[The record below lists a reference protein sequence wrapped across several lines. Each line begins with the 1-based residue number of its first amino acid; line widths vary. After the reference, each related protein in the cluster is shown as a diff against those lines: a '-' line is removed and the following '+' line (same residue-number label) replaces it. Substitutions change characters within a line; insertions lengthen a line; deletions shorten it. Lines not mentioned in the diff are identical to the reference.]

1 MFIMF
6 SLRATA
12 SVLTGLT
19 IATAATA
26 CSAGYTATPTATN
39 QQVDSIVVGTSGPPA
54 SLDFTTTGG
63 AAIPSVLMRNVYET
77 LISIDNNGDITPGL
91 ATSWDVSPD
100 GTVYTFHLRDGVTF
114 STGEPF
120 TADTAAFSITRV
132 KDAWTNGMKKGMDV
146 VDHVRVIDPLT
157 LEVTLSRPSNQ
168 WLWSMGTLIGAM
180 MHPDHVD
187 KLATDPVGTGP
198 YTIDSFAVG
207 QSVALKENPTYWG
220 TKPHHA
226 HAIIRYFADATS
238 STNAL
243 MSGDIDVLWA
253 AQQPEVVL
261 GLQQNSGYNVEVGTT
276 NGEVLLSM
284 NNKRA
289 PFDDVRVR
297 QAVMYA
303 IDRQAVIDTAWAGY
317 GTDTGG
323 QPVPPTDP
331 WYTDKNYYPYDPDK
345 ARELIREAGAE
356 GAKVEFDVPSFP
368 YAMSASEIIVSQLR
382 DIGLDAYI
390 VGTEFPAVWLNKVMG
405 QADYQMSLIAHVE
418 ARDIPHLFGN
428 PDYYLGYDS
437 SQLRDQLTKADTG
450 TPEENVQ
457 YMRDAVDTIMNDAA
471 ADTVFNFPNIVV
483 TAPGV
488 TGINPNVVTEGL
500 PLYSME
506 ARK

>member
-168 WLWSMGTLIGAM
+168 WLCPWAPS
-180 MHPDHVD
+180 
-187 KLATDPVGTGP
+187 
-198 YTIDSFAVG
+198 
-207 QSVALKENPTYWG
+207 SVP
-220 TKPHHA
+220 
-226 HAIIRYFADATS
+226 
-238 STNAL
+238 
-243 MSGDIDVLWA
+243 
-253 AQQPEVVL
+253 
-261 GLQQNSGYNVEVGTT
+261 
-276 NGEVLLSM
+276 
-284 NNKRA
+284 
-289 PFDDVRVR
+289 
-297 QAVMYA
+297 
-303 IDRQAVIDTAWAGY
+303 
-317 GTDTGG
+317 
-323 QPVPPTDP
+323 
-331 WYTDKNYYPYDPDK
+331 
-345 ARELIREAGAE
+345 
-356 GAKVEFDVPSFP
+356 
-368 YAMSASEIIVSQLR
+368 
-382 DIGLDAYI
+382 
-390 VGTEFPAVWLNKVMG
+390 
-405 QADYQMSLIAHVE
+405 
-418 ARDIPHLFGN
+418 
-428 PDYYLGYDS
+428 
-437 SQLRDQLTKADTG
+437 
-450 TPEENVQ
+450 
-457 YMRDAVDTIMNDAA
+457 
-471 ADTVFNFPNIVV
+471 
-483 TAPGV
+483 
-488 TGINPNVVTEGL
+488 
-500 PLYSME
+500 
-506 ARK
+506 